1 MPGQTNSHQNELEII
16 KKADKRL
23 ASGVPRLDY
32 ILKGGFLKGSI
43 YSVIGPPGSGKT
55 VYANQLCFNHAQA
68 HGRSVYISILVESIT
83 KMLGH
88 IEDFSFYRPE
98 LVNTQIFYFSGYA
111 VLKSEGLRGL
121 LTMIRNAIKEHDADL
136 LIIDGLECSAT
147 GAEALQEYKEFIHE
161 LQGVTALL
169 NCTTFM
175 LAPAGNEKLAP
186 QNNLVDGIMEF
197 TRELLGPRSVHEV
210 AIHKFRGSDF
220 LQGKHEVEITDDG
233 VQIHPRT
240 EVQFADPPEHA
251 TEERVRMGFGIP
263 EFDVMLGGGL
273 MSGTCT
279 VLLGAPGTGK
289 TILGLHFL
297 VEGAEQGQT
306 GIYFGFY
313 EPPPRLIEK
322 AGRLGLNLKKWVD
335 KGVIQLIWQPPLEH
349 YIDSLAEQ
357 LLEKLRRESDGKT
370 RRRLFVDGVE
380 GFRNANVYPDRAPR
394 FMSAFT
400 NQLRTQDVTSIMAE
414 ELPLFKP
421 DLEMPNPELANV
433 VEGVILLRY
442 VELRAQIHRLI
453 SIMKMRESDYDT
465 AIREFRITN
474 QGVVV
479 TDSFKAAESILTGQ
493 GRMLTESAPSPSQPA
508 RKKSRPGQASKKK
521 AVTEKGRKGGKR

>member
-1 MPGQTNSHQNELEII
+1 MPGKSSSYQNEVENI
-16 KKADKRL
+16 KKAERRL

-55 VYANQLCFNHAQA
+55 VYANQLCFNHARGR
-68 HGRSVYISILVESIT
+68 GRSVYISILVESIT

-88 IEDFSFYRPE
+88 IEDFTFFKPE
-98 LVNTQIFYFSGYA
+98 LVNSQIFYFSGYGI
-111 VLKSEGLRGL
+111 LKADGFRGL
-121 LTMIRNAIKEHDADL
+121 LTMIRNAVKEHQADL
-136 LIIDGLECSAT
+136 LILDGLET
-147 GAEALQEYKEFIHE
+147 GMPDHSGMREFKEFIHE

-169 NCTTFM
+169 NCTTF
-175 LAPAGNEKLAP
+175 LLSPASHDKIIP

-197 TRELLGPRSVHEV
+197 TRDLLGPRSVHEV

-240 EVQFADPPEHA
+240 EVQFADPPENA
-251 TEERVRMGFGIP
+251 TEERIRMGFGIG
-263 EFDVMLGGGL
+263 EFDRMLAGGL
-273 MSGTCT
+273 LSGTCT

-297 VEGAEQGQT
+297 VEGAKQGQA

-322 AGRLGLNLKKWVD
+322 AERLGLGLKKWVD
-335 KGVIQLIWQPPLEH
+335 EGLIELIWQPPLEH
-349 YIDSLAEQ
+349 YLDALAEQ
-357 LLEKLRRESDGKT
+357 LLEKLRSETQNKS
-370 RRRLFVDGVE
+370 RRRLFIDGVE

-400 NQLRTQDVTSIMAE
+400 NQLRMLDVTSLITE

-421 DLEMPNPELANV
+421 ELDMPNPELANV

-442 VELRAQIHRLI
+442 VELQSQIRRLL
-453 SIMKMRESDYDT
+453 SIMKMRESEYDT
-465 AIREFRITN
+465 RIREFRISAR
-474 QGVVV
+474 GVEV
-479 TDSFKAAESILTGQ
+479 TDTFSAAEAVLTGQ
-493 GRMLTESAPSPSQPA
+493 GRMIAASKTKPA
-508 RKKSRPGQASKKK
+508 TKTKKKSAGK
-521 AVTEKGRKGGKR
+521 TRKGGRR

>member
-1 MPGQTNSHQNELEII
+1 VENI
-16 KKADKRL
+16 KKAERRL

-55 VYANQLCFNHAQA
+55 VYANQLCFNHAA
-68 HGRSVYISILVESIT
+68 DRGRSVYISILVESIT

-88 IEDFSFYRPE
+88 IEDFTFFKPE
-98 LVNTQIFYFSGYA
+98 LVNNQIFYFSGYGI
-111 VLKSEGLRGL
+111 LKTDGFRGL
-121 LTMIRNAIKEHDADL
+121 LTMIRNAVKEHKADL
-136 LIIDGLECSAT
+136 LILDGLESAASDQS
-147 GAEALQEYKEFIHE
+147 GMREFKEFIHE

-169 NCTTFM
+169 NCTTF
-175 LAPAGNEKLAP
+175 LLSPASSDRALP

-220 LQGKHEVEITDDG
+220 LHGKHEVEITDDG

-240 EVQFADPPEHA
+240 EVQFANPPENA
-251 TEERVRMGFGIP
+251 TEERIRMGFGIR
-263 EFDVMLGGGL
+263 EFDRMLEGGL

-297 VEGAEQGQT
+297 VEGAKQGQS

-322 AGRLGLNLKKWVD
+322 AEKLGLGLKKYVD
-335 KGVIQLIWQPPLEH
+335 EGLIELIWQPPLEH
-349 YIDSLAEQ
+349 YLDSLAEQ
-357 LLEKLRRESDGKT
+357 LLETLRSETQKT
-370 RRRLFVDGVE
+370 SRRRLFIDGVE
-380 GFRNANVYPDRAPR
+380 GFRNANVYPDRASR

-400 NQLRTQDVTSIMAE
+400 NQLRMLDVTSLITE

-421 DLEMPNPELANV
+421 ELDMPNPELANV
-433 VEGVILLRY
+433 VEGVVLLRY
-442 VELRAQIHRLI
+442 VEIQSQIRRLL
-453 SIMKMRESDYDT
+453 SIMKMRESEYDT
-465 AIREFRITN
+465 RIREFKISGR
-474 QGVVV
+474 GVEV
-479 TDSFKAAESILTGQ
+479 TDTFNAAEAVLTGQ
-493 GRMLTESAPSPSQPA
+493 GRLTGVS
-508 RKKSRPGQASKKK
+508 ASKPASKPKTKK
-521 AVTEKGRKGGKR
+521 KKPASKGRKGGQR

>member
-1 MPGQTNSHQNELEII
+1 MPGKSSSYQSEVENI
-16 KKADKRL
+16 KKAERRL

-55 VYANQLCFNHAQA
+55 VYANQLCFNHASGR
-68 HGRSVYISILVESIT
+68 GRSVYISILVESIT

-88 IEDFSFYRPE
+88 IEDFTFFRPE
-98 LVNTQIFYFSGYA
+98 LVNSQIFYFSGYGI
-111 VLKSEGLRGL
+111 LKSDGFRGL
-121 LTMIRNAIKEHDADL
+121 LTMIRNAVKEHQADL
-136 LIIDGLECSAT
+136 LILDGLES
-147 GAEALQEYKEFIHE
+147 GISDRNGMLEFKEFIHE

-169 NCTTFM
+169 NCTTF
-175 LAPAGNEKLAP
+175 LLSPANHDRTMP

-197 TRELLGPRSVHEV
+197 TRDLLGPRSVHEV

-240 EVQFADPPEHA
+240 EVQFADPPENA
-251 TEERVRMGFGIP
+251 TEERIRMGFGITS
-263 EFDVMLGGGL
+263 FDQMLTGGL
-273 MSGTCT
+273 LSGTCT

-297 VEGAEQGQT
+297 VEGAKQGQS

-322 AGRLGLNLKKWVD
+322 AERLGLGLKKWVD
-335 KGVIQLIWQPPLEH
+335 EGLIQLIWQPPLEH
-349 YIDSLAEQ
+349 YLDSLAEQ
-357 LLEKLRRESDGKT
+357 LLEKLRTETQNVS
-370 RRRLFVDGVE
+370 RRRLFIDGVE
-380 GFRNANVYPDRAPR
+380 GFRNANVYPDRASR

-400 NQLRTQDVTSIMAE
+400 NQLRMLDVTSLITE

-421 DLEMPNPELANV
+421 ELDMPNPELANV
-433 VEGVILLRY
+433 VEGVVLLRY
-442 VELRAQIHRLI
+442 VELQSQIRRLL
-453 SIMKMRESDYDT
+453 SIMKMRESEYDT
-465 AIREFRITN
+465 GIREFKITGL
-474 QGVVV
+474 GVEV
-479 TDSFKAAESILTGQ
+479 TDSFTAEAVLTGQ
-493 GRMLTESAPSPSQPA
+493 GRLIGPPSQAKPA
-508 RKKSRPGQASKKK
+508 TKKK
-521 AVTEKGRKGGKR
+521 AKTKKKSAGKSRKGGRR